1 MQTIQI
7 IMQRMMWA
15 SCFCLA
21 LTLYHLPT
29 RALPIKLGEATQLN
43 SGTGNKTTDLPQ
55 RLGTEVGGMVE
66 FQSAYV
72 LTRALTQG
80 CQEHHCTP
88 IRIKQLM
95 LKSSSQPSRE
105 KFNPSFIQST
115 QPQSRE
121 AKQSIN

>member
-7 IMQRMMWA
+7 IMQRMIWA

-21 LTLYHLPT
+21 LTLYHVPT

-43 SGTGNKTTDLPQ
+43 SGNRTTDLPQ

-66 FQSAYV
+66 LQSTYV
-72 LTRALTQG
+72 LTRTLTQG
-80 CQEHHCTP
+80 CRENHCTP

-95 LKSSSQPSRE
+95 SQSSSR
-105 KFNPSFIQST
+105 
-115 QPQSRE
+115 
-121 AKQSIN
+121 QSIPHGVDSTSTN